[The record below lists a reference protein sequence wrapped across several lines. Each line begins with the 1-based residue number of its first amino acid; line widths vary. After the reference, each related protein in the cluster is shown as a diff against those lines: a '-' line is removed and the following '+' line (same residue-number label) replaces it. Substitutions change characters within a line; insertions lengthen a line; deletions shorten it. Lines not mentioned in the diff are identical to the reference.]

1 MTSLI
6 AALGRILR
14 LMVMVVSFTALFRVF
29 FSAYVGLMD
38 SVIVL
43 SDFIYMV
50 AAILSFI

>member
-29 FSAYVGLMD
+29 SAYVGRMGSITL
-38 SVIVL
+38 L

-50 AAILSFI
+50 AAIFSFI